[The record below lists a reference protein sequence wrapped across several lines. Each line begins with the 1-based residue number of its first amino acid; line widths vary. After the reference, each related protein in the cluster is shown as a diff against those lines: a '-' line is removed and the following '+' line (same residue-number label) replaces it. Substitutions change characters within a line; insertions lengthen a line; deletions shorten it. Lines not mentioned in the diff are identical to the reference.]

1 MGKDYVNVLGI
12 LIKRLNG
19 EKYCYT
25 SKSITNVYLTSFKYP
40 EGLIIRTY
48 IDAKVIEELDQK
60 KEFKDAV
67 NKWSGGRALNPKLM
81 TTVNADGTIDVNLLF
96 RTK

>member
-1 MGKDYVNVLGI
+1 MEKDYVDVLGI
-12 LIKRLNG
+12 LIKNLNG

-25 SKSITNVYLTSFKYP
+25 SKSIINVYLTSFRYP
-40 EGLIIRTY
+40 EGSLIRTH
-48 IDAKVIEELDQK
+48 IGAKAIEELDQK

-81 TTVNADGTIDVNLLF
+81 TSVSVDGTIDVNLLF